1 MTQYS
6 RGLGY
11 SKVLLGTWRIRI
23 ITAIMGKNKST
34 DLSAKRTEMS
44 ELFEKD
50 SKAPAMRT
58 S

>member
-1 MTQYS
+1 M
-6 RGLGY
+6 
-11 SKVLLGTWRIRI
+11 LLGTWRIRI

-34 DLSAKRTEMS
+34 DLGAKRTEMS